1 MDIKLSDYKG
11 KYVVIFFYPF
21 DFTFVCPTEITAFSD
36 RYDEFKALNAE
47 IIGVS
52 IDSKF
57 THLAWIQTERDDGG
71 LGEIKYP
78 LVEDVRR
85 EISTAF

>member
-1 MDIKLSDYKG
+1 MSTKAPDFTAAGVIDYEFKDITLSSYKG
-11 KYVVIFFYPF
+11 KYVILFFYPF

-57 THLAWIQTERDDGG
+57 THLAWI
-71 LGEIKYP
+71 
-78 LVEDVRR
+78 
-85 EISTAF
+85 